1 MKIKAFAGGGIAYL
15 PTTTGRRRE
24 AAQAASPSSSNTSKV
39 PGFADK
45 IIDMVKSEGIDSDVS
60 NFLNK
65 VSMTLDMA
73 SDPTGENLSMR
84 EILNLAREASL
95 VTTNYKDYGK
105 ARESLDAEGA

>member
-24 AAQAASPSSSNTSKV
+24 AAQTASSSSSNTSKV

-65 VSMTLDMA
+65 
-73 SDPTGENLSMR
+73 
-84 EILNLAREASL
+84 L
-95 VTTNYKDYGK
+95 VWH
-105 ARESLDAEGA
+105 